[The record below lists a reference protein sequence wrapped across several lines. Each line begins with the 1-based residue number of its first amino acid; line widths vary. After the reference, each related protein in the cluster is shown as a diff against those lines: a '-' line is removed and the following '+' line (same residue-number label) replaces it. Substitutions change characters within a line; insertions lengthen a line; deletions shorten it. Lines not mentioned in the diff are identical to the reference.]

1 MDNQFTQDLVSETGL
16 PLQYLYEADD
26 EAYCHD
32 GGDGACGAMGECECV
47 AATGEPY
54 KA

>member
-32 GGDGACGAMGECECV
+32 GGDRACGVMGECECV